1 LSRSSLAGAS
11 EVAGPDPVDPGAG
24 GLQES
29 RVLGVVRALTIR
41 LDAAGI
47 RYCQFKS
54 NWHLDH
60 GLLGLTDLDVL
71 IEPHAGSRLAA
82 ILGQSGYKSFSPPP
96 GGDYPGVE
104 DYLAMD
110 PDTGRLVHL
119 HLHHQLT
126 TGEAHLKGHHFPW
139 EELLL
144 TTRRRDEDSGF
155 YVSDPSAELLFFLT
169 RNTLKISLR
178 HRLRAA
184 LGQDRVRDG
193 MTREFLW
200 LRGRANTDRVIELGR
215 SLLGETAGPALR
227 DILASGPSLGRMLAL
242 RARAMPSLRLY
253 RMYAPV
259 DAWLQRRRRELESL
273 QAKLGKR
280 FPGLAGAVARTD
292 PRGGV
297 LIAFMGPDG
306 AGKSRLT
313 TEVTKWLRWKLD
325 ARVIYFG
332 SGDGPV
338 SLARLPL
345 KLLLRVAAALK
356 LWSPT
361 GQAAAG
367 ADGDSVGAGPRR
379 EPRRPGFA
387 RAVWALVLA
396 REKGQNLQRAWRLR
410 DRGIVVVGDRY
421 PQHQV
426 MGFNDGP
433 LLDGWSR
440 SPSGLRRALA
450 TWEAQPYRW
459 AEARPPQLV
468 IKLRVSPEVA
478 VVRKPGMR
486 AEEIQRRLGA
496 LASLRY
502 PAETRVVE
510 VDADRPWEEVL
521 LDCKRRVWEI
531 L

>member
-1 LSRSSLAGAS
+1 MP
-11 EVAGPDPVDPGAG
+11 EVAGPDPQDRGSGGAP
-24 GLQES
+24 EP
-29 RVLGVVRALTIR
+29 RVLDVVRALAAR
-41 LDAAGI
+41 LEVAGI

-54 NWHLDH
+54 NWHLDQ
-60 GLLGLTDLDVL
+60 GLVGLTDLDVL
-71 IEPHAGSRLAA
+71 IEPHAGSKLAA
-82 ILGQSGYKSFSPPP
+82 ALGQSGYKSFSPPP

-110 PDTGRLVHL
+110 SATGRLVHL

-126 TGEAHLKGHHFPW
+126 TGEPHLKGHHFPW
-139 EELLL
+139 EELMLA
-144 TTRRRDEDSGF
+144 TRRRDEGSGF
-155 YVSDPSAELLFFLT
+155 FVTDPSVELLFFLT
-169 RNTLKISLR
+169 RNTLKVSLV
-178 HRLRAA
+178 HRIRAMW
-184 LGQDRVRDG
+184 GQDRIRDG

-200 LRGRANTDRVIELGR
+200 LRGRANPDRVIELGR
-215 SLLGETAGPALR
+215 SLLGETAGPAIRNL
-227 DILASGPSLGRMLAL
+227 LESGPSLGRVLAL
-242 RARAMPSLRLY
+242 RRRAMPVLRLY
-253 RMYAPV
+253 RMYAPF
-259 DAWLQRRRRELESL
+259 DALLQRRRRELQSFRS
-273 QAKLGKR
+273 KLGR
-280 FPGLAGAVARTD
+280 RLPALAGSHSRTD

-297 LIAFMGPDG
+297 LVAFMGPDG

-313 TEVTKWLRWKLD
+313 TEITKWLRWKLD
-325 ARVIYFG
+325 ARVMYFG

-345 KLLLRVAAALK
+345 KLVLRVAEALK
-356 LWSPT
+356 LWAPV
-361 GQAAAG
+361 GQAGGAANGDGPGGG
-367 ADGDSVGAGPRR
+367 AQGKVRQ
-379 EPRRPGFA
+379 PGLA

-396 REKGQNLQRAWRLR
+396 REKVQNLERAWRAR

-433 LLDGWSR
+433 LLNAWTR

-450 TWEAQPYRW
+450 DWESRPYRW

-521 LDCKRRVWEI
+521 LECKRRIWEI

>member
-1 LSRSSLAGAS
+1 LRQASLAGAH
-11 EVAGPDPVDPGAG
+11 EVTGPDPVDPGAG
-24 GLQES
+24 GSQEP
-29 RVLGVVRALTIR
+29 RMLEVVRALTAR
-41 LDAAGI
+41 LDVAGI

-54 NWHLDH
+54 NWHLDQ
-60 GLLGLTDLDVL
+60 GLVGLTDLDVL
-71 IEPHAGSRLAA
+71 IEPHSGSKLAS

-110 PDTGRLVHL
+110 ANTGRMVHL
-119 HLHHQLT
+119 HLHHQLS
-126 TGEAHLKGHHFPW
+126 TGAPHLKGHHFPW
-139 EELLL
+139 EELMLA
-144 TTRRRDEDSGF
+144 TRKRDEASGF
-155 YVSDPSAELLFFLT
+155 FICDPSVELLFFLT
-169 RNTLKISLR
+169 RNTLKISLV
-178 HRLRAA
+178 HRIRAA
-184 LGQDRVRDG
+184 LGQDRVRAG

-200 LRGRANTDRVIELGR
+200 LRGRANADRVIELGR
-215 SLLGETAGPALR
+215 SLLGETAGPAIR
-227 DILASGPSLGRMLAL
+227 DIFESGPSLGRMLAL
-242 RARAMPSLRLY
+242 RGRAMPVLRLY
-253 RMYAPV
+253 RMYAPL
-259 DAWLQRRRRELESL
+259 DAFLQRRRRELQSF
-273 QAKLGKR
+273 QGKLGKR
-280 FPGLAGAVARTD
+280 FPALAGSVARTD

-297 LIAFMGPDG
+297 LVAFMGPDG

-313 TEVTKWLRWKLD
+313 TEITRWLRWKLD

-345 KLLLRVAAALK
+345 KLVLRVAEALK

-361 GQAAAG
+361 GQAGG
-367 ADGDSVGAGPRR
+367 ANGDGSGAGPGR
-379 EPRRPGFA
+379 EARKPGFA

-396 REKGQNLQRAWRLR
+396 REKGQNLQRAWRAR

-433 LLDGWSR
+433 LLSAWTGS
-440 SPSGLRRALA
+440 SSGLRRALA
-450 TWEAQPYRW
+450 TWESRPYRW
-459 AEARPPQLV
+459 AESRPPQLV

-521 LDCKRRVWEI
+521 LECKRRVWEI